1 MSTDIWFRD
10 DIANILRSV
19 AALCRTSVSTMR
31 REDEFIQGYQEGFA
45 AALWSVAVALGVDGK
60 LLDSQG
66 VDPRPWCESRRK
78 QIP

>member
-1 MSTDIWFRD
+1 MGTDIWFRD
-10 DIANILRSV
+10 DIANILRSA
-19 AALCRTSVSTMR
+19 AALCRTSVSLAETD
-31 REDEFIQGYQEGFA
+31 DEFTRGYQEGFA

-66 VDPRPWCESRRK
+66 IGLHPRCENRRK